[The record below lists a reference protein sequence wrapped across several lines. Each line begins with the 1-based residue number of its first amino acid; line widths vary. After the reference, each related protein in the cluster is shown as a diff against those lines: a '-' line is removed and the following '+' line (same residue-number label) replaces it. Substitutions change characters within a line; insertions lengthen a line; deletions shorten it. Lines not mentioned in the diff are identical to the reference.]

1 MHRPS
6 APGRLA
12 DQPVRA
18 REERH
23 EKQGADQDRHDVDR
37 NLRIADAP
45 DVHEAVGVLVRE
57 GASHERVRYPRDR
70 DQQGAP
76 QRRPRNAAARSRERC
91 RAHEGGGDNNVLE
104 RVGDERVAGED
115 LVGADERRVDDR
127 GHRDHHERAQVRSP
141 PPRTHTAPAREEG
154 RDDRNHDVGQLG
166 EVGQAIDEALGRA
179 RGGLVQS

>member
-1 MHRPS
+1 M
-6 APGRLA
+6 
-12 DQPVRA
+12 
-18 REERH
+18 
-23 EKQGADQDRHDVDR
+23 
-37 NLRIADAP
+37 
-45 DVHEAVGVLVRE
+45 
-57 GASHERVRYPRDR
+57 
-70 DQQGAP
+70 
-76 QRRPRNAAARSRERC
+76 
-91 RAHEGGGDNNVLE
+91 LE

-179 RGGLVQS
+179 RPTVGGTRKEALLDVGRRSVAIEGRNDKGGGYSRPGEGSDDPVGGAPAAA